1 MLCAM
6 FIFFGV
12 LLLDLQPVSVPLSVP
27 FTSVSTASLNLVL
40 LGSENRP
47 VLLDICDCS
56 YRFFYSSQ

>member
-6 FIFFGV
+6 FVFFGV

-47 VLLDICDCS
+47 
-56 YRFFYSSQ
+56 